1 MLYLGML
8 PKTIKALLLLAASVA
23 FAACGGS
30 SEKGEP
36 LLSGSVTGTYGEDSF
51 TAVNGFAYEPS
62 DTSKIIGLGDGP
74 LNCNSPYKTDPPSGM
89 MGGINLPSFEV
100 GTYNGVMV
108 TVYTNKGGFEGKGTN
123 AGSVEITASSAES
136 IAGTV
141 AYNDEYEGTTLALNG
156 GFEVVHCPQ

>member
-1 MLYLGML
+1 MRS
-8 PKTIKALLLLAASVA
+8 KNTRIFLLLAAGVA
-23 FAACGGS
+23 FAACGS

-36 LLSGSVTGTYGEDSF
+36 MLSGSVTGTYGDATF

-89 MGGINLPSFEV
+89 MGGINLSSFEV
-100 GTYNGVMV
+100 GTYSGVMV
-108 TVYTNKGGFEGKGTN
+108 TIYSNRGSFEGKGTN
-123 AGSVEITASSAES
+123 AGTVEITASSAES

-141 AYNDEYEGTTLALNG
+141 AYDDEYEGTALALNG
-156 GFEVVHCPQ
+156 SFEVIHCPD